1 MLPPPPH
8 VNIFLTSYISECYKK
23 TTRLCAISA
32 GEIIYL
38 FIVYL
43 LLLSIAYI
51 LIALHGF
58 SLSYSKIWP
67 SPLCLKRIAFLFPL
81 MMSGHFLFRR
91 SQWYTMA
98 LLGLHFIVLFAL
110 LAVYVTTGTFFCE
123 SILYLIYDTSI
134 AEIKDFLAA
143 YLSLKSVSILAVT
156 IGFFGTLLWGMHK
169 LYIPSRKFC
178 RGDIVCYG
186 ICVLL
191 SFPLLFRPGIQMVKI
206 IISHHPF
213 TQIRNQIALF
223 NHHAGEFT
231 YEMRRRK
238 SPDNISLDLGIRKAA
253 LTGVLVI
260 GESAIR
266 SHHSIYG
273 YGRLTTPNLLR
284 HSKQITAFDDVITVL
299 PMTIKA
305 LMYWLTNMTLDNRH
319 VGWTIFDVLK
329 KAGYSID
336 VFTNQNKSG
345 WADSPLQM
353 IFSSADSITYMHE
366 ENFSNLPED
375 NHSTIYDENL
385 LPHFRRWLKEHKGA
399 KQPALAV
406 IHLFG
411 SHDPFRSRYPK
422 DIERHL
428 LDDKSFSILTNEY
441 DTSIFYS
448 DKILGEILDSL
459 AEIDNPGFMIYFSDH
474 GTVCD
479 GDRLRTPNSP
489 DNSAYEIPLLVWTN
503 RWYDM
508 NFKNT
513 ERRIKAA
520 KSVPLQC
527 DRAHYGLLEIMR
539 VNFVP
544 ECSTMNFL
552 SPDFQRVDRTKD
564 EGKRPYVRESSKR

>member
-1 MLPPPPH
+1 MKIIPPPEKL
-8 VNIFLTSYISECYKK
+8 FCLRYCISECYKK
-23 TTRLCAISA
+23 INRLFSIGV

-38 FIVYL
+38 SIAYL

-67 SPLCLKRIAFLFPL
+67 SPLCLKRIAFLLPL

-91 SQWYTMA
+91 SQWYTMT
-98 LLGLHFIVLFAL
+98 LLGLHFVVLFVL

-123 SILYLIYDTSI
+123 SILYLIYDTSVS
-134 AEIKDFLAA
+134 EIKDFLDA
-143 YLSLKSVSILAVT
+143 YLNLRIVCILSVT
-156 IGFFGTLLWGMHK
+156 IAFFVTLLWGMHK
-169 LYIPSRKFC
+169 LYTPSGKFC
-178 RGDIVCYG
+178 RGDVVCLG
-186 ICVLL
+186 VCVFI
-191 SFPLLFRPGIQMVKI
+191 SFPLLFRPGIQMVKT

-213 TQIRNQIALF
+213 TLIGNHFAMF
-223 NHHAGEFT
+223 NRHAGEFT
-231 YEMRRRK
+231 YEMRHRE
-238 SPDNISLDLGIRKAA
+238 SPDNIVLDLGTGKPA

-273 YGRLTTPNLLR
+273 YERMTTPNLLR

-329 KAGYSID
+329 NAGYSID

-375 NHSTIYDENL
+375 NDSTIYDENL

-399 KQPALAV
+399 SRPALAV

-428 LDDKSFSILTNEY
+428 LDDKSFSALTNEY
-441 DTSIFYS
+441 DTSVFYS
-448 DKILGEILDSL
+448 DKILGEILDSF
-459 AEIDNPGFMIYFSDH
+459 AEIENPGFMIYLSDH

-503 RWYDM
+503 RWYDT
-508 NFKNT
+508 NFPNT
-513 ERRIKAA
+513 KRRMKEA

-539 VNFVP
+539 VHFVP

-552 SPDFQRVDRTKD
+552 SPHFQQVDRTKD
-564 EGKRPYVRESSKR
+564 EGKRPYIKE

>member
-23 TTRLCAISA
+23 ITRLCAISA

-564 EGKRPYVRESSKR
+564 EGKRPYVRESTKR